1 MFLGGISFRVDNV
14 GGTFAV
20 PLFIFGALHS
30 QWVIKTYPLH
40 GGGFGGGYEE
50 EAGIDQAILLLL
62 EEAKS

>member
-1 MFLGGISFRVDNV
+1 M
-14 GGTFAV
+14 GGTFTV